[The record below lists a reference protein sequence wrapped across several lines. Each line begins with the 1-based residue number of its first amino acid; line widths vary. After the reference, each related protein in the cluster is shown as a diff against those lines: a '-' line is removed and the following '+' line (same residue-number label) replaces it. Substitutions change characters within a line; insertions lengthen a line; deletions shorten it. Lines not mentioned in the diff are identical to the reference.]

1 MFTPFLFATQA
12 AAATPAQSATVF
24 SSSAIKAAT
33 PTIASIVISDGL
45 NFVAAI
51 IILVIGWTLAIYARR
66 WIRSAFAKYHHLL
79 DPSLGPVLAALAHYA
94 ILVLTVIAVL
104 ERFGVAMTSLIAV
117 IGAAGI
123 AIGLALQGTLSNVAA
138 GMMILLLRPFRAG
151 DMISI
156 LGSEGTRGIVKEI
169 GLFRTLVTSVDFKNL
184 SFPNAAIF
192 GGTIVNYSQEERYRV
207 DILVPI
213 DWMNDLGKVRD
224 IFLDEVRKNKQIFK
238 TPPPI
243 IGIAKLGEYSA
254 TVLVRFWVDYS
265 DRNTVSWDIRQAL
278 HDRMR
283 SERIAIAVPRQA
295 ASARSETNLP
305 RDITGLPTPEA
316 PATRDA
322 RPSAQVNRI
331 RPAE

>member
-1 MFTPFLFATQA
+1 ML
-12 AAATPAQSATVF
+12 
-24 SSSAIKAAT
+24 SSSAIKAAS
-33 PTIASIVISDGL
+33 PTIASILINDGV
-45 NFVAAI
+45 NFVSAI
-51 IILVIGWTLAIYARR
+51 IILVIGWTLAVYVRR

-79 DPSLGPVLAALAHYA
+79 DPSLGPILAALARYA

-123 AIGLALQGTLSNVAA
+123 AVGLALQGTLSNVAA

-169 GLFRTLVTSVDFKNL
+169 GLFRTLVTSVEFKSL
-184 SFPNAAIF
+184 SFPNATIF
-192 GGTIVNYSQEERYRV
+192 AGTIVNYSQEERYRL
-207 DILVPI
+207 DIAVPV
-213 DWMNDLGKVRD
+213 DWMNDLGKVRRV
-224 IFLDEVRKNKQIFK
+224 FLDEVNKNARIFK
-238 TPPPI
+238 TPAPI
-243 IGIAKLGEYSA
+243 IGISELGDYSA
-254 TVLVRFWVDYS
+254 TVLVRVWVDYS

-283 SERIAIAVPRQA
+283 AEGIAIPVPRQA
-295 ASARSETNLP
+295 ASSRSETDLP
-305 RDITGLPTPEA
+305 REITGLPA
-316 PATRDA
+316 PVEPTARDTSA
-322 RPSAQVNRI
+322 FAQVNRI